1 MQSRAL
7 QSWVPGGGPRLLEE
21 AEISPFV
28 PVFNLAVLSFLE
40 LSRELSL
47 VCQKRP
53 GRRLL
58 LVTSW
63 KAELLLLELEYP
75 EELSWLEPEPSSL
88 RRIWLLSLRR
98 RSTER
103 SMEDR
108 RRVGPDDLLALGD
121 LGCPSMVNS
130 F

>member
-47 VCQKRP
+47 VRQKRP

-58 LVTSW
+58 LPQFPGN
-63 KAELLLLELEYP
+63 LLEGGAIVARAGIP
-75 EELSWLEPEPSSL
+75 
-88 RRIWLLSLRR
+88 
-98 RSTER
+98 
-103 SMEDR
+103 
-108 RRVGPDDLLALGD
+108 
-121 LGCPSMVNS
+121 
-130 F
+130 